1 MFPENRYVRER
12 NERRIYQEEKS
23 MKKDEVV
30 IEESPQVERP
40 PIAALPKVEQRSP
53 DTLRPLPGG
62 GSRRLQYQGLLS
74 AKQLDQVEKNYPVY
88 KAAEDKTGVNWKII
102 AALHYRESSL
112 GLDPNAK
119 GNEFQFDGA
128 NRKFATGDFQKDAIH
143 AGKIIQEK
151 LRKAGLEALSE
162 GGFAGEKVQ
171 EALFRYNGTLY
182 KEAEKS
188 PYVMNQFDE
197 THENMRI
204 FRGKNVLPAWGVDRR
219 LGAYTVIRELTRAFI
234 A

>member
-12 NERRIYQEEKS
+12 NERRVYQEEKS
-23 MKKDEVV
+23 VRKEEV
-30 IEESPQVERP
+30 IKESPKVERP
-40 PIAALPKVEQRSP
+40 PVAALPKVEQRTP
-53 DTLRPLPGG
+53 DTLRLLPGG

-128 NRKFATGDFQKDAIH
+128 YKKFATGNFQKDAIR

-151 LRKAGLEALSE
+151 VREAGLEALSDSA
-162 GGFAGEKVQ
+162 FAGEKVQ

-182 KEAEKS
+182 NQAEKS

-197 THENMRI
+197 THEDMRI
-204 FRGKNVLPAWGVDRR
+204 FRGKNASPRWGVDRR